1 MKFTTTLLAASA
13 AAIALTTGTEARLRG
28 SHGRHLSIHGS
39 KTAYSYG
46 GTNYNHRGYKADPT
60 RSAMDAARRA
70 GVLTN
75 SEARRMGYSSNS
87 RDEDDLLGDCYDRDF
102 RDHKGCDE
110 QKEEAKPRKRRDEDE
125 DAFGS
130 FGPGWGGFEGRG
142 STTAYSYGG
151 TNYNSGGY
159 KADPTRS
166 AMDAARRAGA
176 LTNSEAMRMG
186 YFNYR
191 DEDDLLGDCNDGDW
205 YMHRYCDGFLRE
217 KGRTYRL

>member
-70 GVLTN
+70 GALTN
-75 SEARRMGYSSNS
+75 SEARRMGYSS
-87 RDEDDLLGDCYDRDF
+87 
-102 RDHKGCDE
+102 
-110 QKEEAKPRKRRDEDE
+110 
-125 DAFGS
+125 
-130 FGPGWGGFEGRG
+130 
-142 STTAYSYGG
+142 
-151 TNYNSGGY
+151 
-159 KADPTRS
+159 
-166 AMDAARRAGA
+166 
-176 LTNSEAMRMG
+176 
-186 YFNYR
+186 NYR

>member
-1 MKFTTTLLAASA
+1 
-13 AAIALTTGTEARLRG
+13 
-28 SHGRHLSIHGS
+28 
-39 KTAYSYG
+39 
-46 GTNYNHRGYKADPT
+46 
-60 RSAMDAARRA
+60 
-70 GVLTN
+70 
-75 SEARRMGYSSNS
+75 MGYFNY

-110 QKEEAKPRKRRDEDE
+110 QKKAAKPTRRRDEDE
-125 DAFGS
+125 DALGS

-176 LTNSEAMRMG
+176 LTNSEARRMG
-186 YFNYR
+186 YSSNYR
-191 DEDDLLGDCNDGDW
+191 DEDELLGDCYDRDFRNHKG
-205 YMHRYCDGFLRE
+205 CDEQKKAAKAAKPRKRRDE
-217 KGRTYRL
+217 DD